1 MKVKRNATVKI
12 TIERS
17 ETVMKASKEWLRVTD
32 NEDKRQYDYIEA
44 VIPKVEKSLILEQSL
59 SASKFDLAKVLK
71 AINSL

>member
-32 NEDKRQYDYIEA
+32 NPQMKQFDYIEA